1 MREGR
6 WVIAD
11 LSGKGGR
18 IRTMAISV
26 WGKQGIQLLDERRRN
41 RGRKVAEADFEDRE
55 AGGRAK
61 RLSDLVG

>member
-1 MREGR
+1 
-6 WVIAD
+6 
-11 LSGKGGR
+11 
-18 IRTMAISV
+18 MAISV